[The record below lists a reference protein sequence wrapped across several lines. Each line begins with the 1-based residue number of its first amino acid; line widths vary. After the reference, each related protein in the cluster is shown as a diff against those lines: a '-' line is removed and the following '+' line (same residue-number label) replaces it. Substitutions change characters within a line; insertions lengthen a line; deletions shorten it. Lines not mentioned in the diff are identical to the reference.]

1 MNERSR
7 TLARLKRNCGGD
19 PRRARRRPLTPQERA
34 ADDLVVGDARWPM
47 VGAVIAAML
56 LTLLLPDEV
65 RQAPRG

>member
-1 MNERSR
+1 
-7 TLARLKRNCGGD
+7 
-19 PRRARRRPLTPQERA
+19 LTPQERA